1 MTDHDVTGDLSGT
14 YLKKRDVEDG
24 PLTLKIASVEKV
36 AFEARNGKPAESK
49 WVLTFASDPI
59 RKLALNKTNLSLLA
73 KGFGKRTGPWI
84 GQTVEVYFDETV
96 SFGGELRGGIRIRV
110 PKSVRRPA
118 PAAVTT
124 NPDTALD
131 ADGPIF

>member
-24 PLTLKIASVEKV
+24 PLMLKIASVDKMQ
-36 AFEARNGKPAESK
+36 FESRNGKPAESK
-49 WVLTFASDPI
+49 WALTFACDPI
-59 RKLALNKTNLSLLA
+59 RKLTLNKTNLSLLA

-96 SFGGELRGGIRIRV
+96 SFGGELIGGIRIRV
-110 PKSVRRPA
+110 PKPVVRRSA
-118 PAAVTT
+118 PATDPDDPMPITT
-124 NPDTALD
+124 TA
-131 ADGPIF
+131 F